1 MQGYPVTLNLYDLS
15 QGMAKNMS
23 RMIIG
28 KQVDGIWHTGIV
40 VFGKVDI
47 GEQEFYYGGGICKGT
62 PGMTPYGRP
71 IQTIP
76 LGTTELPEEVFLDYL
91 NEIAPKFS
99 PARYDLFKNN
109 CNNFCDECSHFLVG
123 NGIPKH
129 IVDLPTE
136 VLATPMGRSLLQMMG
151 GQNGM
156 NIMDPRAM
164 EGEHNPQQMHLDY
177 GSQPQQSAPSQPPR
191 PNAVAS
197 GPKPVVE
204 LMSQSDYQREIKDN
218 EAVVI
223 DVFAEWCGPCQAI
236 KPFFASLPSQFPQ
249 VRFFKMDLDKNRF
262 LGSSMGVQS
271 IPTFLFVYKGQVVK
285 KMSGADKN
293 GLVSNIRWMVSTY
306 NLVSPNAGVTIGSQ
320 QTQQP
325 QPKTVQVYSETP
337 TPFYFDTEKWDLPMK
352 KLKEFGLKKNSEAFK
367 AAEASLIINFPQV
380 EPAGQEAVITF
391 ALDSLPLDDADN
403 LVPFLD
409 FFRICLTKQSTAE

>member
-1 MQGYPVTLNLYDLS
+1 MQGYAVTLNLYDLS

-28 KQVDGIWHTGIV
+28 KQIDGIWHTGIV
-40 VFGKVDI
+40 VYGKVRPAH
-47 GEQEFYYGGGICKGT
+47 QEFYYGGGICKGT

-76 LGTTELPEEVFLDYL
+76 LGTTELPEDVFLDYL
-91 NEIAPKFS
+91 NDIAPKFS

-123 NGIPKH
+123 AGIPRH
-129 IVDLPTE
+129 IIDLPNE
-136 VLATPMGRSLLQMMG
+136 VLATPMGKTLLQMMG
-151 GQNGM
+151 GQGGM

-177 GSQPQQSAPSQPPR
+177 GTPQPPAQPQQAR
-191 PNAVAS
+191 PNAPAA

-204 LMSQSDYQREIKDN
+204 LMTQFDYQREIKEND
-218 EAVVI
+218 AVVV
-223 DVFAEWCGPCQAI
+223 DVFADWCGPCQAI

-262 LGSSMGVQS
+262 LGSSLGVQS
-271 IPTFLFVYKGQVVK
+271 IPTFLFLYKGQVVK
-285 KMSGADKN
+285 KMTGADKN
-293 GLVSNIRWMVSTY
+293 GLVTNVRWLISTY
-306 NLVSPNAGVTIGSQ
+306 NLVAPSAGLAIGAH
-320 QTQQP
+320 P
-325 QPKTVQVYSETP
+325 VAKPEPKTVQVYSETP
-337 TPFYFDTEKWDLPMK
+337 TPFFFDTEKWDLPIK
-352 KLKEFGLKKNSEAFK
+352 KLREFGLKNPTEAFK
-367 AAEASLIINFPQV
+367 AAEPSLALNFAQV
-380 EPAGQEAVITF
+380 EAAGQEAVIHY
-391 ALDSLPLDDADN
+391 ALESLPVEDPDN

-409 FFRICLTKQSTAE
+409 FFRICLTKQSIAQ